1 MASKKDL
8 SEAQSYSRR
17 RLVTA
22 FTSGIPN
29 GRELAPKKN
38 QIPVIVGIGLT
49 VIAIIIGVFYGYM
62 KPSLPSNWD
71 NNKLI
76 VAKNSAARYVSV
88 KGRLHPVINATSA
101 RLMIPSSDFE
111 VITVDDDQL
120 SGIPIDSTLGILG
133 APDSLPSSHDLVTG
147 TMTSCTQINGV
158 NNILTSEQSLRA
170 DANKAVV
177 AHVDGEDYLITDSK
191 RHRLPSD
198 AELRDGF
205 LRALGIPQT
214 ARISAPIQWL
224 NLFTE
229 ASALEPLT
237 MPYDHL
243 PKNLPDGVTPGTIV
257 TQQSDS
263 TQTKYVVTSE
273 GTISQLDDFAFNL
286 YSVGKTDLQTIPTSL
301 GTTEFQKLRNADA
314 SPLPVDWPKHKLT
327 AVNENQQMCAA
338 LPLSTT
344 DEHRLAHFITM
355 APDTSSSSGTS
366 TDAQPTSAFSARTRF
381 HGGSGVLVR
390 ASIGHSNYGTI
401 FAIDSTGTAYPL
413 PAADEELLKRLGYSI
428 SDIRDIPRTWIDI
441 FPTGV
446 ALTMQAAG
454 SPPNRSGTA
463 AATLFD
469 DAEKQSQQSNAA
481 TSSADDN
488 AASNAQC
495 HTGIKNYVTE
505 QPWTN
510 DLYQYS
516 MVHQYAT
523 GKGVTVAV
531 IDSGVSTTNPH
542 FQGAIVDGTSYLKED
557 MANGAED
564 VYGHG
569 TVVAGIIAA
578 RKIDG
583 STVQGLAPD
592 AKIMPIRVFESIREE
607 QGHTTGGPRLETIAE
622 AVHLAVDREADII
635 NISMSDVRDVPAMR
649 EAVDYA
655 ESHGALIVASAG
667 NRQTT
672 SNTTEGLRYPAAY
685 PKVLGVSAI
694 DTNLQVTDDS
704 LHGAQV
710 DVVAPGMSIASTIP
724 DGVDCVFAQDA
735 PASSYATAFVSAQAA
750 LIAEAHPDETPAQ
763 WRQRIRTTANRSHPD
778 QRDDIAGW
786 GIIDPISSITV
797 QLSDDLRGPNAQGQA
812 PTQSMALAQSDAA
825 ITLTAMKD
833 PHERAKTTVGVFAIG
848 TLVMAAASGFI
859 VLSRKGTAS

>member
-22 FTSGIPN
+22 FTSGIPD

-49 VIAIIIGVFYGYM
+49 VIAIIIGIFYGYM
-62 KPSLPSNWD
+62 KPSLPSNWE

-76 VAKNSAARYVSV
+76 VTKSSAARYVSV

-133 APDSLPSSHDLVTG
+133 APDSLPASHDLVTG
-147 TMTSCTQINGV
+147 TMTSCAQINGV
-158 NNILTSEQSLRA
+158 NNILTSEQLPKTASDTA
-170 DANKAVV
+170 IV

-191 RHRLPSD
+191 RYHLPKD

-205 LRALGIPQT
+205 LRALGVPQT

-229 ASALEPLT
+229 ASAFEPLT
-237 MPYDHL
+237 MSYDHL
-243 PKNLPDGVTPGTIV
+243 PANLPDGVKPGTIV
-257 TQQSDS
+257 TQQSDN

-301 GTTEFQKLRNADA
+301 GTTAFQGLRNAEA
-314 SPLPVDWPKHKLT
+314 SPLPDDWPKHKLT

-338 LPLSTT
+338 LPLNTT
-344 DEHRLAHFITM
+344 DEHQHAQFVTM
-355 APDTSSSSGTS
+355 APDASPSGTS
-366 TDAQPTSAFSARTRF
+366 TDAQPASTFSARTRF
-381 HGGSGVLVR
+381 QGGSGALVR
-390 ASIGHSNYGTI
+390 TSIGDSDYGTM

-413 PAADEELLKRLGYSI
+413 PSADEELLNRLGYSS
-428 SDIRDIPRTWIDI
+428 SDVRNIPRAWIDV

-454 SPPNRSGTA
+454 SPPERNGTA
-463 AATLFD
+463 AATSLD
-469 DAEKQSQQSNAA
+469 DTEGESSQSNTA

-488 AASNAQC
+488 AAANAQC
-495 HTGIKNYVTE
+495 RAGIKNYVTE

-510 DLYQYS
+510 ELYEYS
-516 MVHQYAT
+516 TVHQYAT

-531 IDSGVSTTNPH
+531 IDSGVNTANPH
-542 FQGAIVDGTSYLKED
+542 FQDAIVDGTSYLKND

-592 AKIMPIRVFESIREE
+592 AKIMPIRVFDSIKEE
-607 QGHTTGGPRLETIAE
+607 QGRTTGGPRLETIAE

-635 NISMSDVRDVPAMR
+635 NISMSDSRDVPAMR

-672 SNTTEGLRYPAAY
+672 SDTTGGLRYPAAY
-685 PKVLGVSAI
+685 PEVLGVSAVN
-694 DTNLQVTDDS
+694 TNLQVTDDS

-710 DVVAPGMSIASTIP
+710 DVAAPGMNIASTIP

-763 WRQRIRTTANRSHPD
+763 WRQRIRTTANRPHPD
-778 QRDDIAGW
+778 QRDDMEGW
-786 GIIDPISSITV
+786 GVVDPISSISV
-797 QLSDDLRGPNAQGQA
+797 QLSDNLRGPNAQGQA
-812 PTQSMALAQSDAA
+812 PNQPMALAQSDEA
-825 ITLTAMKD
+825 ITLTAVED
-833 PHERAKTTVGVFAIG
+833 PDKQAKTIVGVSAIG
-848 TLVMAAASGFI
+848 TLVMAAVSGFI
-859 VLSRKGTAS
+859 VLGRRDAVS